1 MKQLL
6 AAAVLT
12 AFLLSGA
19 GAADEQDPLPPQV
32 TVGGVQLT
40 RNGMATRTVW
50 GFSVYRIGL
59 YLVAPN
65 KDADFITGKD
75 RDVKSV
81 RISMQRAV
89 DRDQF
94 TSTVQES
101 INRNF
106 TDEEKTGFVG
116 ELEKF
121 LACFHNGQDLKEGSL
136 VTIDYLPEKGM
147 AVAVD
152 NRPLALIPGHGF
164 YHAILRLWLG
174 KPIQASIKPALLG
187 REDG

>member
-1 MKQLL
+1 MFAAIAAALL
-6 AAAVLT
+6 AGAVAA
-12 AFLLSGA
+12 A
-19 GAADEQDPLPPQV
+19 ENDPLPPQV
-32 TVGGVQLT
+32 EIGGVPLV

-50 GFSVYRIGL
+50 TFPVYRIGL
-59 YLVAPN
+59 YLTSPS
-65 KDADFITGKD
+65 KDAEFITGKD
-75 RDVKSV
+75 RGHKSI
-81 RISMQRAV
+81 RISMQRPV
-89 DRDQF
+89 DKEQF
-94 TSTVQES
+94 TGTVQES

-121 LACFHNGQDLKEGSL
+121 LGCFHAGADLKEGTL

-147 AVAVD
+147 LVAVD
-152 NRPLALIPGHGF
+152 QRQLAVIPGDGF

-187 REDG
+187 QADE